1 MRTQCCVTAP
11 GDLAQGSAESGM
23 ESPDDSAQ
31 SCRILPMFCSSVGK
45 LQQLLGKG
53 EYLLLKDVPV
63 FESDFIQINRRGE
76 VIDVHNAVQMVTVG
90 VAYTSRHLTM
100 PDAMLLAQPA
110 VSCAVR
116 ARNDQD
122 AQRKDLRST
131 ERLELTRLLPLK
143 FVKLSIY
150 NHEKKQFHLKLAT
163 GRSFYLQL
171 CLPSDVRQDLF
182 ACWEDLVYLL
192 RPPVEA
198 YSGTQAQPAG
208 DMVSIPGL
216 EAEDR
221 KSPAAMELHGEGDQD
236 QVNIRSLFMVAD
248 VSGATS
254 LAYTGVERNRQYAS
268 YCMRRNTPSVPVQ
281 APAGP
286 VQRAEPGATVTLQ
299 GSMSVVEGGEAISR
313 PVTDSTESP
322 EMGPSVSA
330 FQSEG
335 NMSKQDGGQRVS
347 PVQAEAP
354 RKSKEKER
362 TPTERLYH
370 LNRMWENKSFLKS
383 HGTPRGDKRENQSSL
398 KERGY
403 GSLLQEHINLSLTQK
418 GSRLSQKL
426 RRSLS
431 RTRSE
436 YN

>member
-1 MRTQCCVTAP
+1 
-11 GDLAQGSAESGM
+11 
-23 ESPDDSAQ
+23 
-31 SCRILPMFCSSVGK
+31 
-45 LQQLLGKG
+45 
-53 EYLLLKDVPV
+53 
-63 FESDFIQINRRGE
+63 
-76 VIDVHNAVQMVTVG
+76 
-90 VAYTSRHLTM
+90 
-100 PDAMLLAQPA
+100 
-110 VSCAVR
+110 
-116 ARNDQD
+116 
-122 AQRKDLRST
+122 
-131 ERLELTRLLPLK
+131 
-143 FVKLSIY
+143 
-150 NHEKKQFHLKLAT
+150 
-163 GRSFYLQL
+163 
-171 CLPSDVRQDLF
+171 
-182 ACWEDLVYLL
+182 
-192 RPPVEA
+192 
-198 YSGTQAQPAG
+198 
-208 DMVSIPGL
+208 
-216 EAEDR
+216 
-221 KSPAAMELHGEGDQD
+221 
-236 QVNIRSLFMVAD
+236 
-248 VSGATS
+248 
-254 LAYTGVERNRQYAS
+254 
-268 YCMRRNTPSVPVQ
+268 MRRDTPSVPVQ

-313 PVTDSTESP
+313 PVTDSTEGP

-431 RTRSE
+431 RTRSGRVP
-436 YN
+436 